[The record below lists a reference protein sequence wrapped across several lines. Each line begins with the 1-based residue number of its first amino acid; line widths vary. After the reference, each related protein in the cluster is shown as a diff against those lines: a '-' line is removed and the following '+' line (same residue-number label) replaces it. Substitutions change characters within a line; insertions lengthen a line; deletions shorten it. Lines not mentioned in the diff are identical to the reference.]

1 MAASGCQNRSSG
13 GEFFEWLVDQ
23 GGHDMNRLWKILLI
37 VGSSAWLFATAGCLQ
52 EYNGG
57 MSILPNMGKV
67 WFPNFPL
74 TT

>member
-1 MAASGCQNRSSG
+1 
-13 GEFFEWLVDQ
+13 
-23 GGHDMNRLWKILLI
+23 MNRLWKILLI

-74 TT
+74 PLTT